1 MVLGMYQGERYIK
14 VHGRVI
20 RTGDFKHG
28 IIAGCSWAKDILK
41 TIIRKIK
48 NDCDAAGLPMRYY
61 VDDIM
66 LREVSHDIPTLIQK
80 VYTGL

>member
-20 RTGDFKHG
+20 RTGEFQQG

-41 TIIRKIK
+41 TIISKIK
-48 NDCDAAGLPMRYY
+48 KDCGAAGLPMRDY

-66 LREVSHDIPTLIQK
+66 LREVSHDIPHLDP
-80 VYTGL
+80 